1 MSQFIGKDRRRDVRI
16 MRHLSED
23 DRFNDVGVMG
33 IRALTALSTYP
44 RYLCLAARIRSL
56 GA

>member
-33 IRALTALSTYP
+33 IRA
-44 RYLCLAARIRSL
+44 
-56 GA
+56 